1 MASPAQ
7 IAANRRNSRRSK
19 GPRRTEATRYNG
31 LKHGLC
37 AVHVILPGEREEE
50 FDAERDAWFG
60 DWQPITHTR
69 AVLVE
74 RCAVANWKLRR
85 AVRCE
90 KARLYEVAADA
101 APSSR

>member
-1 MASPAQ
+1 M
-7 IAANRRNSRRSK
+7 
-19 GPRRTEATRYNG
+19 NG
-31 LKHGLC
+31 LKHGLR
-37 AVHVILPGEREEE
+37 AVHVVLPGEREEE